1 MIVEKLFQTGRLSE
15 IELIYSQTTELEN
28 NTFILKKMIEGNLL
42 RNRHSG
48 ACKILEKVNQD
59 PNLLWKNNDYL

>member
-28 NTFILKKMIEGNLL
+28 NTFILKKMIEG
-42 RNRHSG
+42 
-48 ACKILEKVNQD
+48 KFK
-59 PNLLWKNNDYL
+59 K